1 MIQINLSQV
10 RGAKLA
16 WELGGPAFIEVLSW
30 TRHFERDTIFHLLTA
45 LSCKWDYLP
54 VKDEMRKLRLQ
65 PESGKTE
72 KNLWT
77 LPMLLFFLFISLHGL
92 IRSML
97 TSRHP
102 LYLKRQRKKKILLQ
116 ILVSGGREG
125 GAKQNRIHG
134 LVVFLCT
141 KSLQIPFFLSTLT
154 LGPSWENKNL
164 KLVVQRKLPPMVWLH
179 C

>member
-102 LYLKRQRKKKILLQ
+102 LYLKRQRKKNTITDPRFRGQ
-116 ILVSGGREG
+116 GGG
-125 GAKQNRIHG
+125 SKTKQNPWPCCFPLH
-134 LVVFLCT
+134 
-141 KSLQIPFFLSTLT
+141 KIPADSFFPKHFDIRALM
-154 LGPSWENKNL
+154 GE
-164 KLVVQRKLPPMVWLH
+164 
-179 C
+179 